1 MPDRSRSP
9 GVSRLP
15 AAATTDGAW
24 MTTREISCV
33 CGSVYVPSTPTAAP
47 SSVRIR
53 LTQVLGSSF
62 APASDAS

>member
-1 MPDRSRSP
+1 MPDRRRSP

-24 MTTREISCV
+24 ITTREVSCV
-33 CGSVYVPSTPTAAP
+33 CGSVYVASTPTAVP

-53 LTQVLGSSF
+53 STQTLGSSF